1 MKSRRSSQSGFTVV
15 ELIITMCIAAVLSSI
30 AISQMRDYTMR
41 ARISEVIL
49 AANQCKN
56 MVAESYPV
64 RDSEPG
70 AGGWGCEGPN
80 GATTYAG
87 TVETSRDGVI
97 RIRMVNLGPGM
108 NGRHIHLVPARPDNE
123 TPLTVAN
130 DLGRGVGSWICG
142 SDWPLARNALPANCR
157 RDTTTYAS
165 DTYH

>member
-56 MVAESYPV
+56 FVAESYPV
-64 RDSEPG
+64 RDTEPG
-70 AGGWGCEGPN
+70 AGGWGCEGSN
-80 GATTYAG
+80 GATKYAG
-87 TVETSRDGVI
+87 TVQTSPNGVI
-97 RIRMVNLGPGM
+97 RITMINLGAGM
-108 NGRHIHLVPARPDNE
+108 DGRFVHLVPARPDNE
-123 TPLTVAN
+123 TALVAPN
-130 DLGRGVGSWICG
+130 DFGRGVGSWICG

-165 DTYH
+165 DTYQ